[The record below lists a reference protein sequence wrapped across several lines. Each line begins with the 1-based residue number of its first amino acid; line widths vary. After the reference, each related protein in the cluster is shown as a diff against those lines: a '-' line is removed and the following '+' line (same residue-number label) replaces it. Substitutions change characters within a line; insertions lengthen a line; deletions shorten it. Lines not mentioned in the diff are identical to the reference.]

1 MIRTSSRIALTFAL
15 AVLVVAARPARGQ
28 IVAGDTDLT
37 GTARMDLT
45 LLPNTPFNPTSSP
58 ITLDGVSGF
67 GTITLHR
74 SAEVGNTINAT
85 LDGGMYYGSN
95 PALGSYVFGNV
106 APLTGADFSASIA
119 NVLQNPADPGFATGQ
134 PSSFQSGDFSLGGAS
149 FDFLFLA
156 GPAAGAELFTDPSV
170 PFSFS
175 SHFDGLPPSAGTVLT
190 NSGPDVL
197 NVILPGFG
205 VVAQTFDR
213 TITLVP
219 EPSSLALCGLG
230 TLALAGYLRRSRR
243 PA

>member
-1 MIRTSSRIALTFAL
+1 MTRASSRIALAL
-15 AVLVVAARPARGQ
+15 VVLAAVAARPAKGQ

-45 LLPNTPFNPTSSP
+45 LLPNTPFNPTGSP
-58 ITLDGVSGF
+58 ITIDGVSGF

-74 SAEVGNTINAT
+74 AAESGGTINAT

-106 APLTGADFSASIA
+106 PPLTGADFSASIT
-119 NVLQNPADPGFATGQ
+119 NVVQNPADPGFATGQ

-149 FDFLFLA
+149 FDFMFLT
-156 GPAAGAELFTDPSV
+156 GPAAGITLFTDQAV

-175 SHFDGLPPSAGTVLT
+175 SHFDGLPPSYGTVLM

-197 NVILPGFG
+197 DVILPGFG

-219 EPSSLALCGLG
+219 EPSSLALGALGLVG
-230 TLALAGYLRRSRR
+230 IVGYARRRR
-243 PA
+243 G